1 MKNILRLFF
10 LASIV
15 LFVYSAYTLY
25 FHKEKAIAYEK
36 AEANMLAQNSEEKKD
51 RIEKIEITD
60 GATYGNLMSTA
71 GVDYATQTKI
81 YDAAAPIYDLVK
93 VRVGKSFQL
102 VYDKDSDQLKELI
115 YAIDTEQELHVRR
128 NEVKAETASSTEPVI
143 TWIATLEDIQYEVRI
158 KTSGGTVT
166 SSMYQAALDN
176 KIDERAIIELAN
188 AFQWEIDFAMDPRQG
203 DTFKF
208 VYEERYLNGDYVMPG
223 KVLAGEYINEGVKHS
238 LYYFEE
244 TKDNVGYFDADG
256 NSAQKMFLKAPVEF
270 RYISSGYTTG
280 NRVVMEIGLSGPHR
294 AIDYAA
300 AMGTPIRSVGDG
312 KVTFAARSREGYGNL
327 IKIRHNGTY
336 STNYAHLSKFAVK
349 SGQVVKQGE
358 VIGYVGSTGY
368 STGPHLHYE
377 MVKDGVKIDPQKE
390 VLPPGKAIA
399 AENVERFKQE
409 KEKYEKMMITIN
421 N

>member
-1 MKNILRLFF
+1 MKYLLRLFL
-10 LASIV
+10 LASFA
-15 LFVYSAYTLY
+15 LFAYSAYTLY
-25 FHKEKAIAYEK
+25 FHKEKASAYEK
-36 AEANMLAQNSEEKKD
+36 AEATMLTNQENVKKD
-51 RIEKIEITD
+51 REEKIEVTD
-60 GATYGNLMSTA
+60 GATYGNLMSGA
-71 GVDYATQTKI
+71 GVDYATQTAI
-81 YDAAAPIYDLVK
+81 YEAALPVYDLVK
-93 VRVGKSFQL
+93 VRVGKFLRL
-102 VYDKDSDQLKELI
+102 VYDKDTNQLKELI
-115 YAIDTEQELHVRR
+115 YAVDSEQELHVRLDASTG
-128 NEVKAETASSTEPVI
+128 EVASSTAV
-143 TWIATLEDIQYEVRI
+143 TTNWKASLEDIPYEVRI

-188 AFQWEIDFAMDPRQG
+188 AFQWEIDFAMDPRVN

-208 VYEERYLNGDYVMPG
+208 VYEERYLNGEYVMPG

-244 TKDNVGYFDADG
+244 TKDNIGYFDTDG

-300 AMGTPIRSVGDG
+300 ALGTPIRSVGDG

-349 SGQVVKQGE
+349 SGQTVKQGE

-377 MVKDGVKIDPQKE
+377 MVKNGTKIDPQKE

-399 AENVERFKQE
+399 SENQERFKQE
-409 KEKYEKMMITIN
+409 KEKYEKMFTTIN